1 MSRISNVIFYMTLM
15 TVNNSVT
22 VKRLITY
29 IHVEPC
35 KASRD
40 AHAIFFIIENYSSQV
55 FIDLKHRHTE
65 EGLSEGSEHRIFQVL
80 TSPVS

>member
-1 MSRISNVIFYMTLM
+1 MTLM

-35 KASRD
+35 KTSRD
-40 AHAIFFIIENYSSQV
+40 AHAIFIIENYSSQV
-55 FIDLKHRHTE
+55 FIDLRHGHTD
-65 EGLSEGSEHRIFQVL
+65 
-80 TSPVS
+80 P